1 MAKITLGMWTSHGP
15 TLSTTPQE
23 WLMRVKADQNR
34 PSHPF
39 RLKNYSFD
47 ELRDLRRSED
57 LAEQA
62 SLDQRTIRHG
72 RCMTAISK
80 MADIWNDVKP
90 DVAII
95 MGNDQKEIFND
106 DFKKKRKRLRTVVNL
121 FCSNT
126 LFSVF
131 YVILDRYFITK
142 RPSVFQIYKLTE

>member
-47 ELRDLRRSED
+47 ELKDLRKSEN

-62 SLDQRTIRHG
+62 SLDQRTIRH
-72 RCMTAISK
+72 
-80 MADIWNDVKP
+80 
-90 DVAII
+90 
-95 MGNDQKEIFND
+95 
-106 DFKKKRKRLRTVVNL
+106 VV
-121 FCSNT
+121 
-126 LFSVF
+126 V
-131 YVILDRYFITK
+131 
-142 RPSVFQIYKLTE
+142 